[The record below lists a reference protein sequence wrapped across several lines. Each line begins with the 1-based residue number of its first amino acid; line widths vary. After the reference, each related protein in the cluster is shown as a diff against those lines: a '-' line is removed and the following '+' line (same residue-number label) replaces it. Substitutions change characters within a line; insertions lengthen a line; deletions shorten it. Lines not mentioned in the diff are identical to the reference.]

1 MKGNNAIAL
10 ANIGKALIVSLN
22 PAISEEITSRT
33 LFLALCI
40 YAVKGIPTS
49 KKESITCWFM
59 MIVPHILPHMLFSLE
74 GGIVKALISFV
85 IYLVLYIAVFGFVF
99 AFLQR
104 KRDVLS
110 AMVAHGLVDAIR
122 FSIFGLPF

>member
-1 MKGNNAIAL
+1 MKGSNAIAL

-40 YAVKGIPTS
+40 YTVKGIPTS
-49 KKESITCWFM
+49 KKESFTCWFM

-85 IYLVLYIAVFGFVF
+85 IYLDRIARKLPVFRTITNLNQQGEFYGKDCI
-99 AFLQR
+99 
-104 KRDVLS
+104 KR
-110 AMVAHGLVDAIR
+110 I
-122 FSIFGLPF
+122 

>member
-1 MKGNNAIAL
+1 
-10 ANIGKALIVSLN
+10 
-22 PAISEEITSRT
+22 
-33 LFLALCI
+33 
-40 YAVKGIPTS
+40 
-49 KKESITCWFM
+49 M
-59 MIVPHILPHMLFSLE
+59 MFSLE
-74 GGIVKALISFV
+74 GGLANALISFV
-85 IYLVLYIAVFGFVF
+85 MYIVLYIVIFGFVF